1 MRNEGK
7 LRDEICAYTTSN
19 LLIYNY
25 NRNVVYYGVIL
36 ELLFSSDKKAVLE
49 ETSTL
54 QSDVNDVSAIIFA
67 TENDAPQP
75 LDIKGK
81 SWTISSYVIN
91 ENTYCPAIFH

>member
-1 MRNEGK
+1 MHF
-7 LRDEICAYTTSN
+7 
-19 LLIYNY
+19 
-25 NRNVVYYGVIL
+25 GVIL
-36 ELLFSSDKKAVLE
+36 DLSFSSDKKAVLE

-81 SWTISSYVIN
+81 SWIISSYAIN
-91 ENTYCPAIFH
+91 VQDTYCPAIFY

>member
-1 MRNEGK
+1 MKSARTQP
-7 LRDEICAYTTSN
+7 LTY
-19 LLIYNY
+19 Y
-25 NRNVVYYGVIL
+25 NRNAVYYGVIL

-91 ENTYCPAIFH
+91 DTYCPAIFY

>member
-1 MRNEGK
+1 MKSG
-7 LRDEICAYTTSN
+7 LTQPLTY
-19 LLIYNY
+19 Y

-36 ELLFSSDKKAVLE
+36 EPLFSSDKKAVLE

-81 SWTISSYVIN
+81 SWTISSYGIN
-91 ENTYCPAIFH
+91 ERYVLSSHILLI

>member
-1 MRNEGK
+1 M
-7 LRDEICAYTTSN
+7 
-19 LLIYNY
+19 
-25 NRNVVYYGVIL
+25 YYGVIL

-49 ETSTL
+49 ETITL
-54 QSDVNDVSAIIFA
+54 QSDINDVNEIVFA

-91 ENTYCPAIFH
+91 ERYVLSNHISLI